1 MGFWAA
7 AYNGADGKDP
17 KRGFRFKVSFAG
29 VNGDQDLVW
38 WAKKVDKP
46 NFDVTE
52 SKHSFLDKEY
62 YFPGRVQWQTI
73 NLTLVDPVSPN
84 DCVAQT
90 NAIIEQSGY
99 KLEELASS
107 LTLET
112 MNKKKATE
120 ALGSCEIV
128 QLDAEGKAVETWD
141 LKNPFIKNVKYGEL
155 SYESDDL
162 VEIQLEIRYDWATC
176 TVGNGSAGAKGAT
189 VTAGSGPFFS
199 AS

>member
-1 MGFWAA
+1 MAFWSA

-29 VNGDQDLVW
+29 ANAAQELIW

-52 SKHSFLDKEY
+52 SKHSFYDKEY

-73 NLTLVDPVSPN
+73 NLTLVDPVAPV

-90 NAIIEQSGY
+90 NAIILASGY
-99 KLEELASS
+99 TVTDSAEDDLISMS
-107 LTLET
+107 
-112 MNKKKATE
+112 KKKATE
-120 ALGSCEIV
+120 AMGSCRII
-128 QLDAEGKAVETWD
+128 QLDAEGKEIEVWE
-141 LKNPFIKNVKYGEL
+141 LVNPFIKNVKYGEL

-162 VEIQLEIRYDWATC
+162 VEIQLEIRYDWASC
-176 TVGNGSAGAKGAT
+176 ELKNGSQGAT
-189 VTAGSGPFFS
+189 AVSKSVKSGKKFFNIS
-199 AS
+199 